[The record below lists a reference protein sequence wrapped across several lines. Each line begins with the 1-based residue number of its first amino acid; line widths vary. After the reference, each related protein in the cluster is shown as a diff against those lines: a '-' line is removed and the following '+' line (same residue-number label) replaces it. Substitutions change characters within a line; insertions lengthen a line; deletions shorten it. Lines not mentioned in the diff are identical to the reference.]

1 MRVYAKTTPNECLS
15 QEFAKLQRQGA
26 RQRFRIYRSELHQID
41 HHLML
46 KTRTFTQMPR
56 KPALMILLQ
65 SYVSEAMVLGT
76 GGGKVV
82 AGGIVSALRCP
93 SRSFPRAWHILRV
106 VDNRLM
112 FLPLSPITN
121 VARLHAATER
131 DSCQTC
137 LRRTTSGKKLQQQE

>member
-1 MRVYAKTTPNECLS
+1 MNVYAETTPHEVLS
-15 QEFAKLQRQGA
+15 QEIAKLQRQGA
-26 RQRFRIYRSELHQID
+26 RQRFKIYRSGLHQID

-93 SRSFPRAWHILRV
+93 SRSFQRAWHILRV

-121 VARLHAATER
+121 VASWHAMLLKA
-131 DSCQTC
+131 
-137 LRRTTSGKKLQQQE
+137 LRHEVVKETTINAS